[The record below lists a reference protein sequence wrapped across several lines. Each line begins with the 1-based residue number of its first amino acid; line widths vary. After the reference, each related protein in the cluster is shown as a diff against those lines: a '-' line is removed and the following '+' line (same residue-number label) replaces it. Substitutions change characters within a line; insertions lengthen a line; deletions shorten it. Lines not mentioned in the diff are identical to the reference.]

1 MVIRTPGE
9 PSSRTRAAGT
19 CADLVSLAR
28 RRLERLGIE
37 RIYGGDACTYAF
49 AERYF
54 SHRRD
59 GRTGRQATLIWLE
72 K

>member
-1 MVIRTPGE
+1 M
-9 PSSRTRAAGT
+9 
-19 CADLVSLAR
+19 ADLAALAR
-28 RRLERLGIE
+28 RRLERLGIA
-37 RIYGGDACTYAF
+37 RIYGGGACTYA
-49 AERYF
+49 ASEHYF